1 MENSMR
7 ILLIE
12 DNQDILANVREYL
25 EMKEFA
31 IDSAEDGLSGLH
43 LATTGKYDLIVLDV
57 ILPGIDGYQI
67 CKRLREDTDSAVPII
82 MLTARDT
89 IDDRVHGLNAGAD
102 DYLVKPFALSE
113 LHARINAL
121 LRRARG
127 KHSKNLCVGDLRFD
141 LDTLV
146 VSRAGHPI
154 KLNPLGLKLLEI
166 LMRNSPAVVRR
177 ETLETA
183 IWGEKYPESDSLR
196 THIHQLRLLLDKP
209 FPTPLLH
216 TVHGIGYRLADITD
230 AH

>member
-1 MENSMR
+1 MR
-7 ILLIE
+7 LLIIE

-25 EMKEFA
+25 ELKGFI

-43 LATTGKYDLIVLDV
+43 LATTVSYDLIVLDV
-57 ILPGIDGYQI
+57 ILPGVDGYQI
-67 CKRLREDTDSAVPII
+67 CKRLREDTDSEIPII

-113 LHARINAL
+113 LHARINTL
-121 LRRARG
+121 LRRAKG
-127 KHSKNLCVGDLRFD
+127 KRLKQLCVGDLHFD
-141 LDTLV
+141 LDTLLV
-146 VSRAGHPI
+146 TRAGQPI

-166 LMRNSPAVVRR
+166 LMRSSPAVVRR

-183 IWGEKYPESDSLR
+183 IWGTEYPESDSLR
-196 THIHQLRLLLDKP
+196 THIHQLRLVLDKP
-209 FPTPLLH
+209 FASPLLH